1 MPLRISSALR
11 TLLVAALALACC
23 APAAVASTAYVGSEG
38 NSISVFD
45 TASGALGAPVA
56 IGANAEPFQLAIS
69 PNGQTLYSAN
79 YEVDTVS
86 VIATA
91 SKAVVATIPVGEHPF
106 GIAVTPDG
114 SRVYV
119 TNAEDDNVSVIAT
132 ATNQVIGASIPVGDS
147 PFGIAISP
155 DGTRALVTNSG
166 DDTVSVINLA
176 SGQVVATVPAGDNPY
191 GLAYTPDG
199 SRALIANN
207 DAESISVLDGHT
219 GQSLAGP
226 IHVGKDPSGVAVS
239 PNGLRAYVANYGDGS
254 MSVINLQT
262 NAVVSTPSGSEAV
275 EWPAITPDG
284 TRGFLSSYG
293 AKGVLPFGTSPDP
306 TAFSAPIV
314 TSTEAAQIAITPN
327 QGPVA
332 SFGVQRLRPG
342 VAGSL
347 NAAASKDP
355 DGAVTSFAW
364 NFGDGIGATSG
375 SPVVGHAFAKPGKYQ
390 VQLTIT
396 DNEGCSTSFVFTGQ
410 TASCNGN
417 SLATVTLPVLVS
429 YPGVKARC
437 PKSAGGR
444 CTIALFAVKV
454 GRKHGK
460 PTVKVQSK
468 PARVRLKAGGS
479 RIVAIKP
486 KAKFRRQLAKAKK
499 ITVLEAIK
507 VGREITVNLRKLR
520 VVR

>member
-1 MPLRISSALR
+1 LPLRISSALR
-11 TLLVAALALACC
+11 TLLVVALALACC
-23 APAAVASTAYVGSEG
+23 APAAGARTAYVGSEG
-38 NSISVFD
+38 DSISVFD
-45 TASGALGAPVA
+45 TTSGALGAPIP
-56 IGANAEPFQLAIS
+56 IGTGAEPFQLAIS

-79 YEVDTVS
+79 YEVGTVS
-86 VIATA
+86 AIATA
-91 SKAVVATIPVGEHPF
+91 SKAVVATIPVGGQPF
-106 GIAVTPDG
+106 GIAVTPNG
-114 SRVYV
+114 SRVYL
-119 TNAEDDNVSVIAT
+119 TNSADDNVRAIDT
-132 ATNQVIGASIPVGDS
+132 ATNQVVGAPIPVGDS

-166 DDTVSVINLA
+166 DDNVSVLDLA
-176 SGQVVATVPAGDNPY
+176 SGQVVATVPVGDNPY

-207 DAESISVLDGHT
+207 
-219 GQSLAGP
+219 GQVIGGS
-226 IHVGKDPSGVAVS
+226 IHVGKDPSGVAVI

-254 MSVINLQT
+254 MSVINLAT
-262 NAVVSTPSGSEAV
+262 NSVVSTATGSEFV

-306 TAFSAPIV
+306 TAFAAPIV

-327 QGPVA
+327 QGPAALLSVN
-332 SFGVQRLRPG
+332 RLRPG
-342 VAGSL
+342 VAGPL

-355 DGAVTSFAW
+355 DGSITNFAW
-364 NFGDGIGATSG
+364 VFGDGKAETTGT
-375 SPVVGHAFAKPGKYQ
+375 PVISHAFAKPGKYQ
-390 VQLTIT
+390 VQLTVT

-410 TASCNGN
+410 TAYCNGS
-417 SLATVTLPVLVS
+417 SLATLTLPVRVS
-429 YPGVKARC
+429 YPGVKVRC

-444 CTIALFAVKV
+444 CAVALLAVKV

-468 PARVRLKAGGS
+468 PARVGLKAGSS
-479 RIVAIKP
+479 RIVSIKP